1 MCCVSQLHD
10 NMTQH
15 QQPGCALPYQV
26 ETAGDCYIVAGGL
39 LSYDDDGFLAVD
51 LSTSQALEASKH
63 AANVFAF
70 SKVCAWSLACI
81 CCQCVCLL

>member
-1 MCCVSQLHD
+1 MCFV
-10 NMTQH
+10 
-15 QQPGCALPYQV
+15 AQV

-51 LSTSQALEASKH
+51 LSTSQPLQASKH

-70 SKVCAWSLACI
+70 SKVRRRDMSH
-81 CCQCVCLL
+81 VT

>member
-1 MCCVSQLHD
+1 M
-10 NMTQH
+10 
-15 QQPGCALPYQV
+15 QV

-70 SKVCAWSLACI
+70 SKVGVSDHW
-81 CCQCVCLL
+81 